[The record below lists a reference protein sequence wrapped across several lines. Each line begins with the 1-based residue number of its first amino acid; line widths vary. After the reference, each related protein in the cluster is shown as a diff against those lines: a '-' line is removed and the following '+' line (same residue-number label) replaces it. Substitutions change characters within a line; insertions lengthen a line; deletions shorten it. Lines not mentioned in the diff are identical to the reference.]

1 MVIKVTNIKVKVPGT
16 ILPVKVGCPSCG
28 HISEILVKQNI
39 EVSVSK
45 GTGEGSCHNCRAVL
59 TFDWER

>member
-1 MVIKVTNIKVKVPGT
+1 MDIKVTNIKVKVPGT

-28 HISEILVKQNI
+28 HISELLLKKNI
-39 EVSVSK
+39 MQSISQ
-45 GTGEGSCHNCRAVL
+45 GTGEGSCHNCGAIL